1 MILMITTFFHLV
13 FKIMYKNDTLMQITC
28 IERLDD
34 NAVYFDKLTKN
45 IQCGRADEAV
55 RDMVGW
61 NAVSDLDPFEYDQIL
76 DHARRLN
83 ERIVYDDGVYLLAA
97 NNEIIVLYKYI
108 EVGEEDYDSLRRL
121 VSTMTYYEAL
131 DHLKGYNVSEEF
143 ENEYFDCNF
152 GDITAT
158 ILKENRYG
166 GCIVSPN
173 IEYWEDDCS
182 EPIRVSFYK
191 GINK

>member
-1 MILMITTFFHLV
+1 
-13 FKIMYKNDTLMQITC
+13 MYKNDILRQITC

-61 NAVSDLDPFEYDQIL
+61 NAVSDLDPYTYENIL
-76 DHARRLN
+76 EAASQFN
-83 ERIVYDDGVYLLAA
+83 EKIVYDDGVYLLAA
-97 NNEIIVLYKYI
+97 NNVIIVLYKYVEI
-108 EVGEEDYDSLRRL
+108 GKEDYDRLRQL

-131 DHLKGYNVSEEF
+131 NHLKGYNVSEEF

-152 GDITAT
+152 GDIAAT

-173 IEYWEDDCS
+173 IEYWVDGSS

>member
-1 MILMITTFFHLV
+1 
-13 FKIMYKNDTLMQITC
+13 MYKNDTLKQITC

-45 IQCGRADEAV
+45 IKCGRADEDV

-61 NAVSDLDPFEYDQIL
+61 NAVSDLDPFDYEEIL
-76 DHARRLN
+76 DHACSLN
-83 ERIVYDDGVYLLAA
+83 EKIVYDDGVYLLAA
-97 NNEIIVLYKYI
+97 NNVIIVLYKYVEI
-108 EVGEEDYDSLRRL
+108 GKEDYDRLRQL

-131 DHLKGYNVSEEF
+131 NHLKGYNVSEEF

-152 GDITAT
+152 GDIAAT

-173 IEYWEDDCS
+173 IEYWVDGSS